1 MNKLFS
7 LFFLLSSSAVFGMA
21 NDEAT
26 APEKT
31 PEAAAS
37 RLQQLEYPYGDSI
50 TFAIDARRLSCPV
63 VHSDKVGIYNQKML
77 DMRNLIA
84 GSDVVQQALEQF
96 QSVVIK
102 DKAPWDN
109 ETAKIK
115 KGIKQLVED
124 QKIKLKELSLNIQ
137 AMERADQTKLFA
149 PVQEDLDPEFENT
162 MSLNAALAEKQDVL
176 KKYAAAQLVASLIE
190 LEELKEAHAKV
201 REKTLA
207 QKAPVI

>member
-7 LFFLLSSSAVFGMA
+7 LFFLLSSSALFGMGTDGA
-21 NDEAT
+21 S
-26 APEKT
+26 APEKA
-31 PEAAAS
+31 PETVA
-37 RLQQLEYPYGDSI
+37 RKLQQLEYPHGDSI
-50 TFAIDARRLSCPV
+50 TFAIDARRLSRPV
-63 VHSDKVGIYNQKML
+63 VHADKVGMCTQKML
-77 DMRNLIA
+77 DMRNLI
-84 GSDVVQQALEQF
+84 GDSDVVQLSLEQF

-115 KGIKQLVED
+115 KGVKQLVED
-124 QKIKLKELSLNIQ
+124 QKIRLKELSLNIQ

-162 MSLNAALAEKQDVL
+162 MSLNAALAEKQEVL
-176 KKYAAAQLVASLIE
+176 KKYVAAQLVASLIE

-201 REKTLA
+201 REKTLV
-207 QKAPVI
+207 QAPVI